1 MESNN
6 QPKWNVCEMQRQW
19 KSRRNQIRD
28 HYNRKKQ
35 TLQMEVDTKKELLQ
49 MEVDT
54 KKELLQREMEDKL
67 AEVAREEDTY
77 IQRYR
82 AFCARERENIH
93 RAYQER
99 KEMEGRKDE

>member
-1 MESNN
+1 
-6 QPKWNVCEMQRQW
+6 
-19 KSRRNQIRD
+19 
-28 HYNRKKQ
+28 
-35 TLQMEVDTKKELLQ
+35 

-82 AFCARERENIH
+82 AYCAREREDIH

>member
-49 MEVDT
+49 
-54 KKELLQREMEDKL
+54 REMEDKL
-67 AEVAREEDTY
+67 ADVAREEDTY

-82 AFCARERENIH
+82 AFCAREREDIH